1 MLLCLLYESCW
12 ERCFYLMETDVLL
25 DLKRLLIQ
33 EQLNKSL
40 REELLSFTSDSMIT
54 WQIVT
59 SEIVAPGEAKPRT
72 NKQYADDAHCRST
85 FVLFSHFNRLKI
97 SFVVGAHSKSPT
109 GAPAGGA
116 EEAGS
121 AAAWLRAPLHCPGR
135 LRAEIQHMPFKDL
148 FRNFL
153 SNPPM
158 MESLHDFLIMPLF
171 LEHFEAKS
179 FFTYFSVKLK
189 RTLIYH
195 SMRTWNK
202 IMTAQILIVQ
212 VHTQK
217 LSN

>member
-1 MLLCLLYESCW
+1 MLRALFLSDGN
-12 ERCFYLMETDVLL
+12 RCSAWPKTPVDTRIIKQKLTWRVTVIYFRFYDNMTNCNF
-25 DLKRLLIQ
+25 R
-33 EQLNKSL
+33 NRS
-40 REELLSFTSDSMIT
+40 
-54 WQIVT
+54 
-59 SEIVAPGEAKPRT
+59 PGEAKPRT

-97 SFVVGAHSKSPT
+97 SFVVGAHSKPPT

-135 LRAEIQHMPFKDL
+135 LRAETQHTPFKDL
-148 FRNFL
+148 LRYFL

-158 MESLHDFLIMPLF
+158 MESLHGFLIIPLF

-179 FFTYFSVKLK
+179 FFTSFSVKLK
-189 RTLIYH
+189 RSLIYH
-195 SMRTWNK
+195 SMRTCNK